1 MSRLIAGIFF
11 HKMFPKK
18 IGITGGIGA
27 GKSVVSTI
35 LLAMG
40 YPVYFSDEQAKLL
53 MQVHPDIRRQLI
65 ELFGEDVYSGNELN
79 RTFLAERLFADPA
92 LREAVN
98 QIVHPVVRADF
109 AEWASRQTAVVVFQ
123 ESALLF
129 ETGGYRLLGATIL
142 VTAPEAIRL
151 QRVMKR
157 DDVSEEQVRARM
169 TAQMADSEKEPL
181 ASAIIRNDEQELVI
195 PQVLKVLAELSEK
208 EVH

>member
-1 MSRLIAGIFF
+1 MV
-11 HKMFPKK
+11 PKK

-53 MQVHPDIRRQLI
+53 MQVHPEIRRQLI
-65 ELFGEDVYSGNELN
+65 ELLGKNVYTGNELN
-79 RTFLAERLFADPA
+79 RTFLAERLFADPT
-92 LREAVN
+92 LRETVN

-109 AEWASRQTAVVVFQ
+109 AAWASKQTTELVFQ

-129 ETGGYRLLGATIL
+129 ETGGYRLLDATIL

-157 DDVSEEQVRARM
+157 DRATAEQVSARIA
-169 TAQMADSEKEPL
+169 AQMTDSEKEPL
-181 ASAIIRNDEQELVI
+181 ATAIIRNDEQELVI
-195 PQVLKVLAELSEK
+195 PQVLKMLTELSEK
-208 EVH
+208 ETH